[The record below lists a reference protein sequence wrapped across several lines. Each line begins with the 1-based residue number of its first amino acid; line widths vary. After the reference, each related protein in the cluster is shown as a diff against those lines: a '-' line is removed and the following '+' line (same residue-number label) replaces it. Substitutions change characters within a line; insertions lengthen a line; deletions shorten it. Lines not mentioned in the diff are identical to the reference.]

1 MKYIKLSTPYF
12 QYSNAHNICFFKL
25 FEFNYK
31 GYIECI
37 DLIRN
42 LCFYNFHFNL
52 DEKKY
57 GNCFATI
64 ENSTLY
70 PSAELSFENFSKV
83 KIIDFHAGGDPY
95 MTMELIEKD

>member
-12 QYSNAHNICFFKL
+12 QYGDVNNICFFKL

-37 DLIRN
+37 DLVRN

-57 GNCFATI
+57 DNFGTI
-64 ENSTLY
+64 NNSTLY

-83 KIIDFHAGGDPY
+83 KKIDFHAGGDPCI
-95 MTMELIEKD
+95 TIELIEKD